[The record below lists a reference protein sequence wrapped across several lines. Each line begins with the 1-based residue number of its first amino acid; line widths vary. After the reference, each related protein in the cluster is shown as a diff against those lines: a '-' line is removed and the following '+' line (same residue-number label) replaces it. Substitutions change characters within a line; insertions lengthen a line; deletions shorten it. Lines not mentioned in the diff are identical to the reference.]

1 MSTSKQF
8 NRQIEFL
15 STQPIIG
22 NSGGAVYI
30 AGGLNVS
37 NLNVS
42 NNVTIA
48 NLTITNNL
56 FTSTGST
63 LLSSQWINVPAGIS
77 YTSANSNI
85 GIGTTSPGFN
95 LDVSGGA
102 RITSGL
108 TVGTLTTIIGASIPN
123 LLSSVITTGSILATN
138 FINST
143 NITTVNLVANFT
155 SLGNLTS
162 STGTFAN
169 KVGGSQTVGTL
180 VVTTSASLIGNTN
193 TIGSIFTTGGNVGIN
208 TTSPGFTLDVNGTLR
223 ISNSLTTGNVYS
235 NNITSSNIVG
245 TNISSA
251 ILSTSNLNASNY
263 IAVGTSSP
271 NVVLSTGAFG
281 GNQKIAVFDGVSNFY
296 GFGVNN
302 NYLQFHSGST
312 TGAFGQVVLGN
323 NGRFGIG
330 TTSPSFLLDVAGSA
344 NILTSLTTSN
354 VYSTNTVVTNN
365 TLTNLI
371 STNTSTGTLNSIN
384 LLSTSNTLTNLIYTN
399 ATGTS
404 LNLSGLSSTNLT
416 TTNFTTSNL
425 NTTFATI
432 TNLNTI
438 TATIPN
444 VIHTNITTTSIL
456 STGPSNLIFNSNTL
470 GSLFTT
476 GGNVGINT
484 TNPAFTLYITGTTRI
499 SSSLLATFN
508 SNTLGSL
515 FTSGGNVSITG
526 NLSAIGLNTN
536 SFSPAHTFINTG
548 TNNPTGLAALTPNVP
563 SGSSST
569 FYVGQSLSYGNAAQL
584 AFNYNS
590 NNSTSN
596 SVQLSYYGGGSFV
609 QLLNNGN
616 IGINTLV
623 PTNSL
628 SINGNMNINCT
639 TASLFN
645 SSNTQKLVVSGDA
658 SGTFAS
664 DSGQLIVCGTTD
676 QTKRLGLMID
686 TTNNIGIIQ
695 AGRSSVGVYPLCLN
709 AAGGNIGINTSTPAF
724 NLDVSGNG
732 RFNGN
737 GLAINNVSS
746 PYTNSENSNNAFQI
760 YSSSSTA
767 TVSLYMGTDATN
779 NISWIQCSKSGT
791 MLPICINPR
800 GLPNAYLGIG
810 TPAPLYPLHV
820 VGSATNTVTGGY
832 YFYANSGTALIQW
845 STSPQAIGIFATS
858 AILTQNN
865 FLASSDLRIKNICDE
880 EINLDLIDLINPLI
894 YTYKDR
900 IKNPKK
906 NIGFIAQNVFEHC
919 PEAVTLHKGIIPD
932 IMKLVD
938 IIEIKDTI
946 ITIKNEWQLKEK
958 DVIKIMVDD
967 KDTVGELIDVIY
979 ADKDIIKFKH
989 LKLKEKVFVYGRQVE
1004 DFHELNYDYVFTLGF
1019 AGIQK
1024 SRKEI
1029 KELKQ
1034 QINKLTEF
1042 IKLKF
1047 QDEF

>member
-102 RITSGL
+102 RITGGL

-302 NYLQFHSGST
+302 NYLQFHAGST

-384 LLSTSNTLTNLIYTN
+384 LLSTNNTLTNLIYTN

-484 TNPAFTLYITGTTRI
+484 TNPAFTLDITGTTRI
-499 SSSLLATFN
+499 ASSLLATFN

-686 TTNNIGIIQ
+686 TTNNVGIIQ
-695 AGRSSVGVYPLCLN
+695 AGRSSFGVYPLCLN
-709 AAGGNIGINTSTPAF
+709 AAGGNIGINT
-724 NLDVSGNG
+724 
-732 RFNGN
+732 
-737 GLAINNVSS
+737 IN
-746 PYTNSENSNNAFQI
+746 
-760 YSSSSTA
+760 
-767 TVSLYMGTDATN
+767 
-779 NISWIQCSKSGT
+779 
-791 MLPICINPR
+791 
-800 GLPNAYLGIG
+800 
-810 TPAPLYPLHV
+810 PLYPLHV
-820 VGSATNTVTGGY
+820 TSSATNTVTGGY
-832 YFYANSGTALIQW
+832 FFGVTASSIQPF
-845 STSPQAIGIFATS
+845 STSAQAISIFATS
-858 AILTQNN
+858 AILTQTN

-880 EINLDLIDLINPLI
+880 EINLNLIDLINPVI
-894 YTYKDR
+894 YTYKDK
-900 IKNPKK
+900 IKNSKK